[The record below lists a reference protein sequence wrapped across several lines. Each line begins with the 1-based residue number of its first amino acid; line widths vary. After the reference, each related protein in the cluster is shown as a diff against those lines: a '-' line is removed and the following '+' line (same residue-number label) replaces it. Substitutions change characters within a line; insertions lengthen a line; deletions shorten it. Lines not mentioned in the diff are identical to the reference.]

1 MITKTLILSKNKKK
15 AEEKYYTPSF
25 DYASLYPST
34 SRVYYFSFSGQAR
47 RYKLKKIIEK
57 IEEFDK

>member
-15 AEEKYYTPSF
+15 AEEKDYTPSF

-34 SRVYYFSFSGQAR
+34 SRVYFSFSGTR